1 MPAVAQEIA
10 EPADRALI
18 AHRFGRL
25 GNAACAETGLPRLLP
40 PAQPHPVPP
49 SPNGTGVPLPS
60 RCRRDAEGFPAI
72 AATIPAVETSSRI
85 SFEHAP
91 A

>member
-25 GNAACAETGLPRLLP
+25 GNAACAETGLPRILTS
-40 PAQPHPVPP
+40 AQRIQFRHLQMEPEFLFRLAVVAMPKGFPP
-49 SPNGTGVPLPS
+49 SPPPFQQTKAHPASPSSVP
-60 RCRRDAEGFPAI
+60 
-72 AATIPAVETSSRI
+72 
-85 SFEHAP
+85 
-91 A
+91 